1 MLSFYAVPH
10 TVVSSEVG
18 TRGLLVSLLFLHPN
32 THDPHTQAHRASSPG
47 ATSLDPQTQTSR
59 LPRSFWDSPI
69 PTHPPPHSATS
80 TSLSSSPG
88 DPGLGYGPSPPSG
101 CDVLRGLR
109 GRLLSCVNK

>member
-59 LPRSFWDSPI
+59 LLRSFWDSPI
-69 PTHPPPHSATS
+69 PTHPPHTQQQVPLCLPALVTLDWAMVRLPPQAVTS
-80 TSLSSSPG
+80 SEASG
-88 DPGLGYGPSPPSG
+88 DV
-101 CDVLRGLR
+101 C
-109 GRLLSCVNK
+109 